1 MAFFHVL
8 YKEIPFDKDHFFSA
22 NLTENNGIEQVS
34 LKNLKYTQPV
44 GYRLTKTLN
53 LMFLYETSKEE
64 KLSAI
69 F

>member
-1 MAFFHVL
+1 MEFSHVL
-8 YKEIPFDKDHFFSA
+8 YKEISLDKDHIFSA
-22 NLTENNGIEQVS
+22 NLTENNGVEQVS
-34 LKNLKYTQPV
+34 LKNLKYTQPM

-53 LMFLYETSKEE
+53 LMFLYETSKEK

>member
-1 MAFFHVL
+1 MEFSHVL
-8 YKEIPFDKDHFFSA
+8 YKEISLDKDHIFSA
-22 NLTENNGIEQVS
+22 NLTEINGVEKVS
-34 LKNLKYTQPV
+34 LKNLKYTQPM

-53 LMFLYETSKEE
+53 LMFLYEKLKEK